1 MTGVTFSL
9 DQLNRLFP
17 FFIKIDRSLRIVD
30 YGKSLRKLL
39 PGVQG
44 QSLLKAARILRP
56 QVENI
61 NFEQLKEVTDQL
73 IVISLTDHLNT
84 ALRGQFDYLDDD
96 DNILFIGSPWYGTI
110 EDLNKSNLCLDDFA
124 LHDPLIDLL
133 HLVKAQDITANE
145 LKDVLLTLSRQKD
158 DLKRNSE
165 RLKVLSRIAEDNM
178 NAVIIS
184 DREGKVVWANKSFSE
199 MTGYSPIEY
208 LGRKPGHLL
217 QGKDTSHET
226 AQYLKYQLA
235 NATSFNAEILNYT
248 KAGKEY
254 WVRVQGQPIFDEE
267 NNLTGF
273 FAIEENITREKEI
286 QKQLLESERKLGLAL
301 EKIGDNVWENNLLTG
316 KTQFSGVSE
325 LLGTKLN
332 ASENYCQF
340 WRSHIHQEDL
350 SLFDE
355 YERKICQ
362 GEIDSNRLEY
372 RVLSSDGRIHW
383 ILDRGLVIEKDSLG
397 KPLKIIGTHTDITKT
412 KEVEIELENRVS
424 QFKSLSENI
433 PAVIYEYVF
442 KADGSECIQ
451 YVSPSMQSV
460 FGIPAKDFLED
471 TAKYLHPD
479 DLKKITEANQ
489 RSRQTLEPFTIEAR
503 LIIPGK
509 GITWHTASSSFARK
523 TSEGDLIFTGI
534 MLNTTDR
541 KNAELALQVNEER
554 YRNIISNMNLGLLE
568 VDVND
573 RILFGNESFCRLT
586 GYSFEEMQGK
596 KAADI
601 LLKEDNR
608 NLIHEKSKLRRNGFS
623 DAYEILL
630 HTKKGDAKWVIVSGA
645 PRYNDK
651 GEYIGSIGIHV
662 DITEQKNL
670 EELLIKAKEEAL
682 NLAKTKELFLANM
695 SHEIRTP
702 LNAIIG
708 MVRELNLTALNPNQ
722 KLLVDHADASSS
734 HLLSL
739 VNNILDLS
747 KINSGNFELDRTS
760 FHLCDVFREVRSI
773 THQLAINKLIEISFD
788 VIDSNHHYFG
798 DPARLRQVL
807 INVISNSIKFTEKG
821 SVKISCTA
829 GEILE
834 KNHEIQITIADTG
847 IGMDSSFIHSIFEK
861 FSQENNSIQ
870 RKYGGTGLGMAIT
883 KQIVEMMNGHVEVT
897 SEKGKG
903 TIFKI
908 GLILEIDENPVTT
921 IEHGTD
927 YRAILANRSILLVE
941 DNEMNQFVAKN
952 LLERYGL
959 TIAIASNGQLALN
972 ELKKNAFDLILMDL
986 QMPVMD
992 GLEATKRIRKLGY
1005 QTPILALTANAF
1017 KDEIDRSVEAGMND
1031 FVSKPFDEH
1040 ILLKKMC
1047 HLLEPGKNK
1056 LEEINPINEPENEM
1070 AVEIDETFLNSI
1082 SGGNPDFTKQMYQIF
1097 LQQSSSFIKESHLQA
1112 TNKQWVQL
1120 KHLAHQ
1126 FKPQG
1131 AYLGVNLLTKVV
1143 GEVEKECQSNQ
1154 DESFIQ
1160 SKLSE
1165 INQLIC
1171 SINAQIQVKLRNI
1184 A

>member
-1 MTGVTFSL
+1 MTGVSFSL
-9 DQLNRLFP
+9 EQLNRLFP
-17 FFIKIDRSLRIVD
+17 FFIKIDRKLKIVD

-39 PGVQG
+39 PGIQG
-44 QSLLKAARILRP
+44 ESLLKVTKILRP
-56 QVENI
+56 QINEL
-61 NFEQLKEVTDQL
+61 NFEQLKEVNDQL
-73 IVISLTDHLNT
+73 IVVSIADARSTS
-84 ALRGQFDYLDDD
+84 LRGQFDYLESE

-110 EDLNKSNLCLDDFA
+110 EELNKSNLCLDDFA

-133 HLVKAQDITANE
+133 HLVKAQDITTNE
-145 LKDVLLTLSRQKD
+145 LKEVLLTLNRQKD

-165 RLKVLSRIAEDNM
+165 RLKVLSRIAQDNI

-184 DREGKVVWANKSFSE
+184 DRDGKIIWANKSFSE
-199 MTGYSPIEY
+199 MTGFSPIEY

-235 NATSFNAEILNYT
+235 NACSFNAEILNYT
-248 KAGKEY
+248 KTGKEY
-254 WVRVQGQPIFDEE
+254 WVRVQGQPIFDEG

-286 QKQLLESERKLGLAL
+286 QNQLLESERKLGLAL
-301 EKIGDNVWENNLLTG
+301 EKIGDNVWENNFLTG

-325 LLGTKLN
+325 LLGSKLN
-332 ASENYCQF
+332 TNENYYQL
-340 WRSHIHQEDL
+340 WRSHIHPKDRD
-350 SLFDE
+350 LFDE
-355 YERKICQ
+355 YERKESQ
-362 GEIDSNRLEY
+362 GEIDSHRLEY
-372 RVLSSDGRIHW
+372 RVFSNEGRIHW

-397 KPLKIIGTHTDITKT
+397 KPIKIIGTHTDITKT

-442 KADGSECIQ
+442 KANGLEGIQ
-451 YVSPSMQSV
+451 YVSPSMKSV
-460 FGIPAKDFLED
+460 FGICAQDFLENS
-471 TAKYLHPD
+471 TKYLHPD
-479 DLKKITEANQ
+479 DLPMIAEANQ
-489 RSRQTLEPFTIEAR
+489 RCRRTLEPFTIEAR
-503 LIIPGK
+503 LVIPGK
-509 GITWHTASSSFARK
+509 GVTWHTASSSFARK

-573 RILFGNESFCRLT
+573 RILFANDSFCKLT
-586 GYSFEEMQGK
+586 GYSFNEMQGK
-596 KAADI
+596 KAAE
-601 LLKEDNR
+601 LFLNEDNR
-608 NLIHEKSKLRRNGFS
+608 NVIHEKSKLRKNGFS

-630 HTKKGDAKWVIVSGA
+630 YTKTGDAKWVIVSGA

-722 KLLVDHADASSS
+722 KLLLDHADASSS

-760 FHLCDVFREVRSI
+760 FQIGDVFREVSSI

-788 VIDSNHHYFG
+788 VFDGNHYYFG

-821 SVKISCTA
+821 SVKIRCTT
-829 GEILE
+829 G
-834 KNHEIQITIADTG
+834 KTHQKQHEIHISIADTG
-847 IGMDSSFIHSIFEK
+847 IGMDASFIHSIFEK

-883 KQIVEMMNGHVEVT
+883 KQIVEMMNGHVEVS

-903 TIFKI
+903 TIFNI
-908 GLILEIDENPVTT
+908 TLWLEIDENPVVAT
-921 IEHGTD
+921 EHQTD
-927 YRAILANRSILLVE
+927 YQTILDKRNILLVE

-952 LLERYGL
+952 LLARYGL
-959 TIAIASNGQLALN
+959 NIVIASNGQLALN
-972 ELKKNAFDLILMDL
+972 ELAKSTFDLILMDL

-992 GLEATKRIRKLGY
+992 GLEATKRIRLSGCS
-1005 QTPILALTANAF
+1005 TPILALTANAF
-1017 KDEIDRSVEAGMND
+1017 KDEIDRSLEAGMND

-1047 HLLEPGKNK
+1047 QLLEPGHTK
-1056 LEEINPINEPENEM
+1056 LEDKKPAHKSNKD
-1070 AVEIDETFLNSI
+1070 ASVQIDETFLNSI
-1082 SGGNPDFTKQMYQIF
+1082 SGGNPEFTKQIYQIF
-1097 LQQSSSFIKESHLQA
+1097 LQQSESFLKESHQQA
-1112 TNKQWVQL
+1112 TNKQWKQL

-1143 GEVEKECQSNQ
+1143 GEVENECHSDQ
-1154 DESFIQ
+1154 DELLIHA
-1160 SKLSE
+1160 KLLE
-1165 INQLIC
+1165 INALIS
-1171 SINAQIQVKLRNI
+1171 SINEQIESKLRNI